1 MSHSET
7 AAIVLAAGLGTR
19 MKSDLPKVLHPI
31 AGRAMILQLLD
42 SLSAIKPEKIVLVL
56 GPEMDAVGEA
66 VSEAGFTVET
76 VIQQDRLGT
85 GHAVQ
90 QAENALAGF
99 NGNVLVL
106 YGDSPLITPQTM
118 ASLLDERANDDDPAV
133 VVLGFRPFEPNTYG
147 RLNLD
152 DAGSLVSIV
161 EAKDASADELAND
174 LCNSGF
180 MAIDGSILSGLTGKL
195 SNDNAKGEY
204 YLTDLVGLAIEAGR
218 SCAFVECDE
227 EETIGINSRSELAEA
242 ETILQ
247 DRLRE
252 DAMANGATLIDPS
265 SVYFSHDT
273 KIGQD
278 VTIDPNVYFGPGV
291 EICDG
296 VHIRA
301 FCHIEGAF
309 VENNAIIGPFA
320 RLRPGADIGED
331 AHIGNFVEIKNATVA
346 AGAKANHLSYIGDAK
361 IGPKAN
367 IGAGTITCNYDGYVK
382 SMTEIGAGAF
392 IGSNTALVA
401 PVKVGDGAITG
412 AGSVI
417 TKNVD
422 ADALALTRSDQ
433 KSIAGYAAKLRNKK
447 GQKKGQK
454 KGKQ

>member
-19 MKSDLPKVLHPI
+19 MKSELPKVLHAI

-42 SLSAIKPEKIVLVL
+42 SLSTIKPEKIVLVL
-56 GPEMDAVGEA
+56 GPEMDAVSEA

-85 GHAVQ
+85 GHAVR
-90 QAENALAGF
+90 QAESVLAGYT
-99 NGNVLVL
+99 GNILVL
-106 YGDSPLITPQTM
+106 YGDSPLITAETM
-118 ASLLDERANDDDPAV
+118 ADMLNARTGEDDPAV
-133 VVLGFRPFEPNTYG
+133 VVLSFRPFEPCDYG

-152 DAGSLVSIV
+152 EAGGLVSIV
-161 EAKDASADELAND
+161 EVKDASDDELAND

-180 MAIDGSILSGLTGKL
+180 MAIDGALLSDLTAKL
-195 SNDNAKGEY
+195 SNDNAMGEY
-204 YLTDLVGLAIEAGR
+204 YLTDLVGLATEAGR
-218 SCAFVECDE
+218 NCAFVECDE

-252 DAMANGATLIDPS
+252 AAMVNGATLIDPA

-320 RLRPGADIGED
+320 RLRPGAYIGED
-331 AHIGNFVEIKNATVA
+331 VHIGNFVEVKNATLA

-422 ADALALTRSDQ
+422 AGALAITRSEQ
-433 KSIAGYAAKLRNKK
+433 KIVDGYANKLREN
-447 GQKKGQK
+447 
-454 KGKQ
+454 KGKK

>member
-7 AAIVLAAGLGTR
+7 TAIVLAAGLGTR
-19 MKSDLPKVLHPI
+19 MKSELPKVLHAI

-42 SLSAIKPEKIVLVL
+42 SLSTIKPEKIVLVL
-56 GPEMDAVGEA
+56 GPEMDVVSEA
-66 VSEAGFTVET
+66 ISEAGFTVET

-85 GHAVQ
+85 GHAVR
-90 QAENALAGF
+90 QAESVLAGYT
-99 NGNVLVL
+99 GNILVL
-106 YGDSPLITPQTM
+106 YGDSPLITAETM
-118 ASLLDERANDDDPAV
+118 ADVLDARTGKDNPAV
-133 VVLGFRPFEPNTYG
+133 VVLSFRPFEPGDYG

-152 DAGSLVSIV
+152 EAGDLVSIV
-161 EAKDASADELAND
+161 EAKDASDDELAND

-180 MAIDGSILSGLTGKL
+180 MAIDGALLSDLTAKL

-204 YLTDLVGLAIEAGR
+204 YLTDLVGLATEAGHN
-218 SCAFVECDE
+218 CAFVECDE

-242 ETILQ
+242 ETIMQ

-252 DAMANGATLIDPS
+252 AAMANGATLIDPA

-278 VTIDPNVYFGPGV
+278 VTIDSNVYFGPGV

-331 AHIGNFVEIKNATVA
+331 VHIGNFVEVKNATLA
-346 AGAKANHLSYIGDAK
+346 TGAKANHLSYIGDAK

-422 ADALALTRSDQ
+422 ADALAITRSEQ
-433 KSIAGYAAKLRNKK
+433 KIVDGYANKLREN
-447 GQKKGQK
+447 
-454 KGKQ
+454 KGKK

>member
-7 AAIVLAAGLGTR
+7 TAIVLAAGLGTR
-19 MKSDLPKVLHPI
+19 MKSELPKVLHAI

-42 SLSAIKPEKIVLVL
+42 SLSTIKPEKIVLVL
-56 GPEMDAVGEA
+56 GPEMDAVSEA

-85 GHAVQ
+85 GHAVR
-90 QAENALAGF
+90 QAESVLAGYT
-99 NGNVLVL
+99 GNILVL
-106 YGDSPLITPQTM
+106 YGDSPLITAETM
-118 ASLLDERANDDDPAV
+118 ADMLNARTGEDDPAV
-133 VVLGFRPFEPNTYG
+133 VVLSFRPLEPGDYG

-152 DAGSLVSIV
+152 EAGGLVSIV
-161 EAKDASADELAND
+161 EAKDASDDELAND

-180 MAIDGSILSGLTGKL
+180 MAIDGALLSDLTAKL

-204 YLTDLVGLAIEAGR
+204 YLTDLVGLATEAGR
-218 SCAFVECDE
+218 NCAFVECDE

-252 DAMANGATLIDPS
+252 AAMANGATLINPA

-278 VTIDPNVYFGPGV
+278 VMIDSNVYFGPGV
-291 EICDG
+291 KICDG

-320 RLRPGADIGED
+320 RLRPGAYIGED
-331 AHIGNFVEIKNATVA
+331 VHIGNFVEVKNATLA

-422 ADALALTRSDQ
+422 ADALAITRSEQ
-433 KSIAGYAAKLRNKK
+433 KIVDGYANKMSK
-447 GQKKGQK
+447 N
-454 KGKQ
+454 KGKK

>member
-19 MKSDLPKVLHPI
+19 MESELPKVLHAI

-42 SLSAIKPEKIVLVL
+42 SLSTIKPEKIVLVL
-56 GPEMDAVGEA
+56 GPEMDAVSEA

-85 GHAVQ
+85 GHAVR
-90 QAENALAGF
+90 QAESVLAGYT
-99 NGNVLVL
+99 GNILVL
-106 YGDSPLITPQTM
+106 YGDSPLITAETM
-118 ASLLDERANDDDPAV
+118 ADMLNARTGEDDPAV
-133 VVLGFRPFEPNTYG
+133 VVLSFRPFEPGDYG

-152 DAGSLVSIV
+152 EAGGLVSIV
-161 EAKDASADELAND
+161 EAKDASDDELAND

-180 MAIDGSILSGLTGKL
+180 MAIDGALLSDLTAKL

-204 YLTDLVGLAIEAGR
+204 YLTDLVGLATEAGR
-218 SCAFVECDE
+218 NCAFVECDE

-252 DAMANGATLIDPS
+252 AAMANGATLINPA

-278 VTIDPNVYFGPGV
+278 VMIDSNVYFGPGV
-291 EICDG
+291 KICDG

-320 RLRPGADIGED
+320 RLRPGAYIGED
-331 AHIGNFVEIKNATVA
+331 VHIGNFVEVKNATLA

-422 ADALALTRSDQ
+422 ADALAITRSEQ
-433 KSIAGYAAKLRNKK
+433 KIVDGYANKMSK
-447 GQKKGQK
+447 N
-454 KGKQ
+454 KGKK

>member
-7 AAIVLAAGLGTR
+7 TAIVLAAGLGTR
-19 MKSDLPKVLHPI
+19 MKSELPKVLHAI

-42 SLSAIKPEKIVLVL
+42 SLSTIKPEKIVLVL
-56 GPEMDAVGEA
+56 GPEMDAVSEA

-85 GHAVQ
+85 GHAVR
-90 QAENALAGF
+90 QAESVLAGYT
-99 NGNVLVL
+99 GNILVL
-106 YGDSPLITPQTM
+106 YGDSPLITAETM
-118 ASLLDERANDDDPAV
+118 ADMLNARTGEDDPAV
-133 VVLGFRPFEPNTYG
+133 VVLSFRPFEPGDYG

-152 DAGSLVSIV
+152 EAGGLVSIV
-161 EAKDASADELAND
+161 EAKDASDDELAND

-180 MAIDGSILSGLTGKL
+180 MAIDGALLSDLTAKL

-204 YLTDLVGLAIEAGR
+204 YLTDLVGLATEAGR
-218 SCAFVECDE
+218 NCAFVECDE

-252 DAMANGATLIDPS
+252 AAMANGATLINPA

-278 VTIDPNVYFGPGV
+278 VMIDSNVYFGPGV
-291 EICDG
+291 KICDG

-320 RLRPGADIGED
+320 RLRPGAYIGED
-331 AHIGNFVEIKNATVA
+331 VHIGNFVEVKNATLA

-422 ADALALTRSDQ
+422 ADALAITRSEQ
-433 KSIAGYAAKLRNKK
+433 KIVDGYANKLREN
-447 GQKKGQK
+447 
-454 KGKQ
+454 KGKK

>member
-19 MKSDLPKVLHPI
+19 MKSELPKVLHAI

-42 SLSAIKPEKIVLVL
+42 SLSTIKPEKIVLVL
-56 GPEMDAVGEA
+56 GPEMDVVSEA
-66 VSEAGFTVET
+66 ISEAGFTVET

-85 GHAVQ
+85 GHAVR
-90 QAENALAGF
+90 QAESVLAGYT
-99 NGNVLVL
+99 GNILVL
-106 YGDSPLITPQTM
+106 YGDSPLITAETM
-118 ASLLDERANDDDPAV
+118 ADMLDARTGEDDPAV
-133 VVLGFRPFEPNTYG
+133 VVLSFRPFEPGDYG

-152 DAGSLVSIV
+152 EAGGLVSIV
-161 EAKDASADELAND
+161 EAKDASDDELAND

-180 MAIDGSILSGLTGKL
+180 MAIDGALLSDLTAKL

-204 YLTDLVGLAIEAGR
+204 YLTDLVGLATEAGHN
-218 SCAFVECDE
+218 CAFVECDE

-242 ETILQ
+242 ETIMQ

-252 DAMANGATLIDPS
+252 AAMANGATLIDPA

-278 VTIDPNVYFGPGV
+278 VTIDSNVYFGPGV

-320 RLRPGADIGED
+320 RLRPGAYIGED
-331 AHIGNFVEIKNATVA
+331 VHIGNFVEVKNATLA

-422 ADALALTRSDQ
+422 ADALAITRSEQ
-433 KSIAGYAAKLRNKK
+433 KIVDGYANKMSK
-447 GQKKGQK
+447 N
-454 KGKQ
+454 KGKK

>member
-19 MKSDLPKVLHPI
+19 MKSERPKVLHGL
-31 AGRAMILQLLD
+31 AGRAMILHLLD
-42 SLSAIKPEKIVLVL
+42 NLAAIKPEKAILVL
-56 GPEMDAVGEA
+56 GPEMEA
-66 VSEAGFTVET
+66 VSEAVSAAGFNVE
-76 VIQQDRLGT
+76 VVVQQERLGT

-90 QAENALAGF
+90 QAESALAGF
-99 NGNVLVL
+99 KGNVLVL
-106 YGDSPLITPQTM
+106 YGDSPLITTETM
-118 ASLLDERANDDDPAV
+118 TSLLDERDSEDDPAV
-133 VVLGFRPFEPNTYG
+133 VVLGFRPFDAAAYG

-152 DAGSLVSIV
+152 ETGNLASIV
-161 EAKDASADELAND
+161 EAKDASEDELAND

-180 MAIDGSILSGLTGKL
+180 MAIDGAILSDLTAKL

-218 SCAFVECDE
+218 NCAFVECDE
-227 EETIGINSRSELAEA
+227 DETIGVNSRSELAEA

-252 DAMANGATLIDPS
+252 QAMANGATLIDPS
-265 SVYFSHDT
+265 SVYFAHDT

-361 IGPKAN
+361 IGAGAN

-382 SMTEIGAGAF
+382 SMTEIGTGAF

-417 TKNVD
+417 TKNID
-422 ADALALTRSDQ
+422 ADALALTRPEQ
-433 KSIAGYAAKLRNKK
+433 KTIDGYAAKLRAKK
-447 GQKKGQK
+447 SQK
-454 KGKQ
+454 KGKK

>member
-7 AAIVLAAGLGTR
+7 TAIVLAAGLGTR
-19 MKSDLPKVLHPI
+19 MKSELPKVLHAI

-42 SLSAIKPEKIVLVL
+42 SLSTIKPEKIVLVL
-56 GPEMDAVGEA
+56 GPEMDVVSEA
-66 VSEAGFTVET
+66 ISEAGFTVET

-85 GHAVQ
+85 GHAVR
-90 QAENALAGF
+90 QAESVLAGYT
-99 NGNVLVL
+99 GNILVL
-106 YGDSPLITPQTM
+106 YGDSPLITAETM
-118 ASLLDERANDDDPAV
+118 ADVLDARTGKDNPAV
-133 VVLGFRPFEPNTYG
+133 VVLSFRPFEPGDYG

-152 DAGSLVSIV
+152 EAGGLVSIV
-161 EAKDASADELAND
+161 EAKDASDDELAND

-180 MAIDGSILSGLTGKL
+180 MAIDGALLSDLTAKL

-204 YLTDLVGLAIEAGR
+204 YLTDLVGLATEAGHN
-218 SCAFVECDE
+218 CAFVECDE

-242 ETILQ
+242 ETIMQ

-252 DAMANGATLIDPS
+252 AAMANGATLIDPA

-278 VTIDPNVYFGPGV
+278 VTIDSNVYFGPGV

-331 AHIGNFVEIKNATVA
+331 VHIGNFVEVKNATLA
-346 AGAKANHLSYIGDAK
+346 TGAKANHLSYIGDAK

-422 ADALALTRSDQ
+422 ADALAITRSEQ
-433 KSIAGYAAKLRNKK
+433 KIVDGYANKLREN
-447 GQKKGQK
+447 
-454 KGKQ
+454 KGKK

>member
-19 MKSDLPKVLHPI
+19 MESELPKVLHAV

-42 SLSAIKPEKIVLVL
+42 SLSTIKPEKIVLVL
-56 GPEMDAVGEA
+56 GPEMDVVSEA
-66 VSEAGFTVET
+66 ISEAGFTVET

-85 GHAVQ
+85 GHAVR
-90 QAENALAGF
+90 QAESVLAGYT
-99 NGNVLVL
+99 GNILVL
-106 YGDSPLITPQTM
+106 FGDSPLITAETM
-118 ASLLDERANDDDPAV
+118 ADVLDARTGKDNPAV
-133 VVLGFRPFEPNTYG
+133 VVLSFRPFEPGDYG

-152 DAGSLVSIV
+152 EAGDLVSIV
-161 EAKDASADELAND
+161 EAKDASDDELAND

-180 MAIDGSILSGLTGKL
+180 MAIDGALLSDLTAKL

-204 YLTDLVGLAIEAGR
+204 YLTDLVGLATEAGHN
-218 SCAFVECDE
+218 CAFVECDE

-242 ETILQ
+242 ETIMQ

-252 DAMANGATLIDPS
+252 AAMANGATLIDPA

-278 VTIDPNVYFGPGV
+278 VTIDSNVYFGPGV

-331 AHIGNFVEIKNATVA
+331 VHIGNFVEVKNATLA

-422 ADALALTRSDQ
+422 ADALAITRSEQ
-433 KSIAGYAAKLRNKK
+433 KIVDGYANKMSK
-447 GQKKGQK
+447 N
-454 KGKQ
+454 KGKK

>member
-19 MKSDLPKVLHPI
+19 MESELPKVLHAV

-42 SLSAIKPEKIVLVL
+42 SLSTIKPEKIVLVL
-56 GPEMDAVGEA
+56 GPEMDAVSEA

-85 GHAVQ
+85 GHAVR
-90 QAENALAGF
+90 QAESVLAGYT
-99 NGNVLVL
+99 GNILVL
-106 YGDSPLITPQTM
+106 YGDSPLITAETM
-118 ASLLDERANDDDPAV
+118 ADVLDARTGKDNPAV
-133 VVLGFRPFEPNTYG
+133 VVLSFRPFEPGDYG

-152 DAGSLVSIV
+152 EAGDLVSIV
-161 EAKDASADELAND
+161 EAKDASDDELAND

-180 MAIDGSILSGLTGKL
+180 MAIDGALLSDLTAKL

-204 YLTDLVGLAIEAGR
+204 YLTDLVGLATEAGHN
-218 SCAFVECDE
+218 CAFVECDE

-242 ETILQ
+242 ETIMQ

-252 DAMANGATLIDPS
+252 AAMANGATLIDPA

-278 VTIDPNVYFGPGV
+278 VTIDSNVYFGPGV

-331 AHIGNFVEIKNATVA
+331 VHIGNFVEVKNATLA
-346 AGAKANHLSYIGDAK
+346 TGAKANHLSYIGDAK

-422 ADALALTRSDQ
+422 ADALAITRSEQ
-433 KSIAGYAAKLRNKK
+433 KIVDGYANKLREN
-447 GQKKGQK
+447 
-454 KGKQ
+454 KGKK

>member
-19 MKSDLPKVLHPI
+19 MESELPKVLHAV

-42 SLSAIKPEKIVLVL
+42 SLSTIKPEKIVLVL
-56 GPEMDAVGEA
+56 GPEMDVVSEA
-66 VSEAGFTVET
+66 ISEAGFTVET

-85 GHAVQ
+85 GHAVR
-90 QAENALAGF
+90 QAESVLAGYT
-99 NGNVLVL
+99 GNILVL
-106 YGDSPLITPQTM
+106 YGDSPLITAETM
-118 ASLLDERANDDDPAV
+118 ADVLDARTGKDNPAV
-133 VVLGFRPFEPNTYG
+133 VVLSFRPFEPGDYG

-152 DAGSLVSIV
+152 EAGDLVSIV
-161 EAKDASADELAND
+161 EAKDASDDELAND

-180 MAIDGSILSGLTGKL
+180 MAIDGALLSDLTAKL

-204 YLTDLVGLAIEAGR
+204 YLTDLVGLATEAGHN
-218 SCAFVECDE
+218 CAFVECDE

-242 ETILQ
+242 ETIMQ

-252 DAMANGATLIDPS
+252 AAMANGATLIDPA

-278 VTIDPNVYFGPGV
+278 VTIDSNVYFGPGV

-320 RLRPGADIGED
+320 RLRPGAYIGED
-331 AHIGNFVEIKNATVA
+331 VHIGNFVEVKNATLA

-422 ADALALTRSDQ
+422 ADALAITRSEQ
-433 KSIAGYAAKLRNKK
+433 KIVDGYANKLREN
-447 GQKKGQK
+447 
-454 KGKQ
+454 KGKK

>member
-19 MKSDLPKVLHPI
+19 MESELPKVLHAV

-42 SLSAIKPEKIVLVL
+42 SLSTIKPEKIVLVL
-56 GPEMDAVGEA
+56 GPEMDVVSEA
-66 VSEAGFTVET
+66 ISEAGFTVET

-85 GHAVQ
+85 GHAVR
-90 QAENALAGF
+90 QAESVLAGYT
-99 NGNVLVL
+99 GNILVL
-106 YGDSPLITPQTM
+106 YGDSPLITAETM
-118 ASLLDERANDDDPAV
+118 ADVLDARTGKDNPAV
-133 VVLGFRPFEPNTYG
+133 VVLSFRPFEPGDYG

-152 DAGSLVSIV
+152 EAGDLVSIV
-161 EAKDASADELAND
+161 EAKDASDDELAND

-180 MAIDGSILSGLTGKL
+180 MAIDGALLSDLTAKL

-204 YLTDLVGLAIEAGR
+204 YLTDLVGLATEAGHN
-218 SCAFVECDE
+218 CAFVECDE

-242 ETILQ
+242 ETIMQ

-252 DAMANGATLIDPS
+252 AAMANGATLIDPA

-278 VTIDPNVYFGPGV
+278 VTIDSNVYFGPGV

-331 AHIGNFVEIKNATVA
+331 VHIGNFVEVKNATLA
-346 AGAKANHLSYIGDAK
+346 TGAKANHLSYIGDAK

-422 ADALALTRSDQ
+422 ADALAITRSEQ
-433 KSIAGYAAKLRNKK
+433 KIVDGYANKLREN
-447 GQKKGQK
+447 
-454 KGKQ
+454 KGKK

>member
-7 AAIVLAAGLGTR
+7 TAIVLAAGLGTR
-19 MKSDLPKVLHPI
+19 MKSELPKVLHAI

-42 SLSAIKPEKIVLVL
+42 SLSTIKPEKIVLVL
-56 GPEMDAVGEA
+56 GPEMDAVSEA

-85 GHAVQ
+85 GHAVR
-90 QAENALAGF
+90 QAESVLAGYT
-99 NGNVLVL
+99 GNILVL
-106 YGDSPLITPQTM
+106 YGDSPLITAETM
-118 ASLLDERANDDDPAV
+118 ADVLDARTGKDNPAV
-133 VVLGFRPFEPNTYG
+133 VVLSFRPFEPGDYG

-152 DAGSLVSIV
+152 EAGGLVSIV
-161 EAKDASADELAND
+161 EAKDASDDELAND

-180 MAIDGSILSGLTGKL
+180 MAIDGALLSDLTAKL

-204 YLTDLVGLAIEAGR
+204 YLTDLVGLATEAGR
-218 SCAFVECDE
+218 NCAFVECDE

-252 DAMANGATLIDPS
+252 AAMANGATLINPA

-278 VTIDPNVYFGPGV
+278 VMIDSNVYFGPGV
-291 EICDG
+291 KICDG

-320 RLRPGADIGED
+320 RLRPGAYIGED
-331 AHIGNFVEIKNATVA
+331 VHIGNFVEVKNATLA

-422 ADALALTRSDQ
+422 ADALAITRSEQ
-433 KSIAGYAAKLRNKK
+433 KIVDGYANKLREN
-447 GQKKGQK
+447 
-454 KGKQ
+454 KGKK

>member
-7 AAIVLAAGLGTR
+7 TAIVLAAGLGTR
-19 MKSDLPKVLHPI
+19 MKSELPKVLHAI

-42 SLSAIKPEKIVLVL
+42 SLSTIKPEKIVLVL
-56 GPEMDAVGEA
+56 GPEMDAVSEA

-85 GHAVQ
+85 GHAVR
-90 QAENALAGF
+90 QAESVLAGYT
-99 NGNVLVL
+99 GNILVL
-106 YGDSPLITPQTM
+106 YGDSPLITAETM
-118 ASLLDERANDDDPAV
+118 VDMLDARAGEDDPAV
-133 VVLGFRPFEPNTYG
+133 VVLSFRPFEPGDYG

-152 DAGSLVSIV
+152 EAGGLVSIV
-161 EAKDASADELAND
+161 EAKDASDDELAND

-180 MAIDGSILSGLTGKL
+180 MAIDGALLSDLTAKL

-204 YLTDLVGLAIEAGR
+204 YLTDLVGLATEAGR
-218 SCAFVECDE
+218 NCAFVECDE

-252 DAMANGATLIDPS
+252 AAMANGATLINPA

-278 VTIDPNVYFGPGV
+278 VMIDSNVYFGPGV
-291 EICDG
+291 KICDG

-331 AHIGNFVEIKNATVA
+331 VHIGNFVEVKNATLA

-422 ADALALTRSDQ
+422 ADALAITRSEQ
-433 KSIAGYAAKLRNKK
+433 KIVDGYANKLREN
-447 GQKKGQK
+447 
-454 KGKQ
+454 KGKK

>member
-19 MKSDLPKVLHPI
+19 MKSELPKVLHAI

-42 SLSAIKPEKIVLVL
+42 SLSTIKPEKVVLVL
-56 GPEMDAVGEA
+56 GPDMDA
-66 VSEAGFTVET
+66 VSEAVNESGFTVET

-85 GHAVQ
+85 GHAVR
-90 QAENALAGF
+90 QAESVLAGYT
-99 NGNVLVL
+99 GNILVL
-106 YGDSPLITPQTM
+106 YGDSPLITAETM
-118 ASLLDERANDDDPAV
+118 ADMLDARTGEDDPAV
-133 VVLGFRPFEPNTYG
+133 VVLSFRPFEPGDYG

-152 DAGSLVSIV
+152 EAGGLVSIV
-161 EAKDASADELAND
+161 EAKDASDDELAND

-180 MAIDGSILSGLTGKL
+180 MAIDGALLSDLTAKL

-204 YLTDLVGLAIEAGR
+204 YLTDLVGLATEAGR
-218 SCAFVECDE
+218 NCAFVECDE

-252 DAMANGATLIDPS
+252 AAMANGATLINPA

-278 VTIDPNVYFGPGV
+278 VMIDSNVYFGPGV
-291 EICDG
+291 KICDG

-320 RLRPGADIGED
+320 RLRPGAYIGED
-331 AHIGNFVEIKNATVA
+331 VHIGNFVEVKNATLA

-422 ADALALTRSDQ
+422 AGALAITRSEQ
-433 KSIAGYAAKLRNKK
+433 KIVDGYANKLSEN
-447 GQKKGQK
+447 
-454 KGKQ
+454 KGKK

>member
-7 AAIVLAAGLGTR
+7 TAIVLAAGLGTR
-19 MKSDLPKVLHPI
+19 MESELPKVLHAV

-42 SLSAIKPEKIVLVL
+42 SLSTIKPEKIVLVL
-56 GPEMDAVGEA
+56 GPEMDVVSEA
-66 VSEAGFTVET
+66 ISEAGFTVET

-85 GHAVQ
+85 GHAVR
-90 QAENALAGF
+90 QAESVLAGYT
-99 NGNVLVL
+99 GNILVL
-106 YGDSPLITPQTM
+106 YGDSPLITAETM
-118 ASLLDERANDDDPAV
+118 ADVLDARTGKDNPAV
-133 VVLGFRPFEPNTYG
+133 VVLSFRPFEPGDYG

-152 DAGSLVSIV
+152 EAGDLVSIV
-161 EAKDASADELAND
+161 EAKDASDDELAND

-180 MAIDGSILSGLTGKL
+180 MAIDGALLSDLTAKL

-204 YLTDLVGLAIEAGR
+204 YLTDLVGLATEAGHN
-218 SCAFVECDE
+218 CAFVECDE

-242 ETILQ
+242 ETIMQ

-252 DAMANGATLIDPS
+252 AAMANGATLIDPA

-278 VTIDPNVYFGPGV
+278 VTIDSNVYFGPGV

-331 AHIGNFVEIKNATVA
+331 VHIGNFVEVKNATLA
-346 AGAKANHLSYIGDAK
+346 TGAKANHLSYIGDAK

-422 ADALALTRSDQ
+422 ADALAITRSEQ
-433 KSIAGYAAKLRNKK
+433 KIVDGYANKLREN
-447 GQKKGQK
+447 
-454 KGKQ
+454 KGKK

>member
-7 AAIVLAAGLGTR
+7 TAIVLAAGLGTR
-19 MKSDLPKVLHPI
+19 MKSELPKVLHAI

-42 SLSAIKPEKIVLVL
+42 SLSTIKPEKIVLVL
-56 GPEMDAVGEA
+56 GPEMDAVSEA

-85 GHAVQ
+85 GHAVR
-90 QAENALAGF
+90 QAESVLAGYT
-99 NGNVLVL
+99 GNILVL
-106 YGDSPLITPQTM
+106 YGDSPLITAETM
-118 ASLLDERANDDDPAV
+118 ADVLDARTGKDNPAV
-133 VVLGFRPFEPNTYG
+133 VVLSFRPFEPGDYG

-152 DAGSLVSIV
+152 EAGDLVSIV
-161 EAKDASADELAND
+161 EAKDASDDELAND

-180 MAIDGSILSGLTGKL
+180 MAIDGALLSDLTAKL

-204 YLTDLVGLAIEAGR
+204 YLTDLVGLATEAGR
-218 SCAFVECDE
+218 NCAFVECDE

-252 DAMANGATLIDPS
+252 AAMANGATLINPA

-278 VTIDPNVYFGPGV
+278 VMIDSNVYFGPGV
-291 EICDG
+291 KICDG

-320 RLRPGADIGED
+320 RLRPGAYIGED
-331 AHIGNFVEIKNATVA
+331 VHIGNFVEVKNATLA

-422 ADALALTRSDQ
+422 ADALAITRSEQ
-433 KSIAGYAAKLRNKK
+433 KIVDGYANKMSK
-447 GQKKGQK
+447 N
-454 KGKQ
+454 KGKK

>member
-1 MSHSET
+1 MNHSET

-19 MKSDLPKVLHPI
+19 MKSELPKVLHAV

-42 SLSAIKPEKIVLVL
+42 SLSTIKPEKIVLVL
-56 GPEMDAVGEA
+56 GPEMDVVSEA
-66 VSEAGFTVET
+66 ISEAGFTVET

-85 GHAVQ
+85 GHAVR
-90 QAENALAGF
+90 QAESVLAGYT
-99 NGNVLVL
+99 GNILVL
-106 YGDSPLITPQTM
+106 YGDSPLITAETM
-118 ASLLDERANDDDPAV
+118 ADVLDARTGKDNPAV
-133 VVLGFRPFEPNTYG
+133 VVLSFRPFEPGDYG

-152 DAGSLVSIV
+152 EAGDLVSIV
-161 EAKDASADELAND
+161 EAKDASDDELAND

-180 MAIDGSILSGLTGKL
+180 MAIDGALLSDLTAKL

-204 YLTDLVGLAIEAGR
+204 YLTDLVGLATEAGHN
-218 SCAFVECDE
+218 CAFVECDE

-242 ETILQ
+242 ETIMQ

-252 DAMANGATLIDPS
+252 AAMANGATLIDPA

-278 VTIDPNVYFGPGV
+278 VTIDSNVYFGPGV

-331 AHIGNFVEIKNATVA
+331 VHIGNFVEVKNATLA
-346 AGAKANHLSYIGDAK
+346 TGAKANHLSYIGDAK

-422 ADALALTRSDQ
+422 ADALAITRSEQ
-433 KSIAGYAAKLRNKK
+433 KIVDGYANKMSK
-447 GQKKGQK
+447 N
-454 KGKQ
+454 KGKK

>member
-1 MSHSET
+1 MSHSDT

-19 MKSDLPKVLHPI
+19 MKSEQPKVLHGL
-31 AGRAMILQLLD
+31 AGRAMILHLLD
-42 SLSAIKPEKIVLVL
+42 SLAAIKPEKTVLVL
-56 GPEMDAVGEA
+56 GPDMDAVSKA
-66 VSEAGFTVET
+66 VSDAGFDVET

-90 QAENALAGF
+90 QAEQALAGF
-99 NGNVLVL
+99 KGTVLVL
-106 YGDSPLITPQTM
+106 YDDSPLITSETM
-118 ASLLDERANDDDPAV
+118 THMLGERASEDDSAV
-133 VVLGFRPFEPNTYG
+133 VVLGFRPFEPGAYG

-152 DAGSLVSIV
+152 DAGSLISIV
-161 EAKDASADELAND
+161 EARDASEDELAND

-180 MAIDGSILSGLTGKL
+180 MAIDGSMLSELTAKL

-204 YLTDLVGLAIEAGR
+204 YLTDLVGLATEAGR
-218 SCAFVECDE
+218 NCAFVECDE

-252 DAMANGATLIDPS
+252 QAMANGATLIDPS
-265 SVYFSHDT
+265 SVYFAHDT

-278 VTIDPNVYFGPGV
+278 VTIDPNVFFGPGV

-301 FCHIEGAF
+301 FSHIEGAF

-346 AGAKANHLSYIGDAK
+346 TGAKANHLSYIGDAK
-361 IGPKAN
+361 IGAGAN

-401 PVKVGDGAITG
+401 PVKVGEGAITG

-417 TKNVD
+417 TENVEP
-422 ADALALTRSDQ
+422 DALAITRSEQ
-433 KSIAGYAAKLRNKK
+433 KSVEGYAAKLRAKK
-447 GQKKGQK
+447 GQKKDK
-454 KGKQ
+454 E

>member
-7 AAIVLAAGLGTR
+7 TAIVLAAGLGTR
-19 MKSDLPKVLHPI
+19 MKSELPKVLHAI

-42 SLSAIKPEKIVLVL
+42 SLSTIKPEKIVLVL
-56 GPEMDAVGEA
+56 GPEMDAVSEA

-85 GHAVQ
+85 GHAVR
-90 QAENALAGF
+90 QAESVLAGYT
-99 NGNVLVL
+99 GNILVL
-106 YGDSPLITPQTM
+106 YGDSPLITAETM
-118 ASLLDERANDDDPAV
+118 ADMLNARTGEDDPAV
-133 VVLGFRPFEPNTYG
+133 VVLSFRPLEPGDYG

-152 DAGSLVSIV
+152 EAGDLVSIV
-161 EAKDASADELAND
+161 EAKDASDDELAND

-180 MAIDGSILSGLTGKL
+180 MAIDGALLSDLTAKL

-204 YLTDLVGLAIEAGR
+204 YLTDLVGLATEAGR
-218 SCAFVECDE
+218 NCAFVECDE

-252 DAMANGATLIDPS
+252 AAMANGATLINPA

-278 VTIDPNVYFGPGV
+278 VMIDSNVYFGPGV
-291 EICDG
+291 KICDG

-331 AHIGNFVEIKNATVA
+331 VHIGNFVEVKNATLA
-346 AGAKANHLSYIGDAK
+346 TGAKANHLSYIGDAK

-422 ADALALTRSDQ
+422 ADALAITRSEQ
-433 KSIAGYAAKLRNKK
+433 KIVDGYANKMSK
-447 GQKKGQK
+447 N
-454 KGKQ
+454 KGKK

>member
-19 MKSDLPKVLHPI
+19 MESELPKVLHAV

-42 SLSAIKPEKIVLVL
+42 SLSTIKPEKIVLVL
-56 GPEMDAVGEA
+56 GPEMDVVSEA
-66 VSEAGFTVET
+66 ISEAGFTVET

-85 GHAVQ
+85 GHAVR
-90 QAENALAGF
+90 QAESVLAGYT
-99 NGNVLVL
+99 GNILVL
-106 YGDSPLITPQTM
+106 YGDSPLITAETM
-118 ASLLDERANDDDPAV
+118 ADVLDARTGKDNPAV
-133 VVLGFRPFEPNTYG
+133 VVLSFRPFEPGDYG

-152 DAGSLVSIV
+152 EAGDLVSIV
-161 EAKDASADELAND
+161 EAKDASDDELAND

-180 MAIDGSILSGLTGKL
+180 MAIDGALLSDLTAKL

-204 YLTDLVGLAIEAGR
+204 YLTDLVGLATEAGR
-218 SCAFVECDE
+218 NCAFVECDE

-242 ETILQ
+242 ETIMQ

-252 DAMANGATLIDPS
+252 AAMANGATLIDPA

-278 VTIDPNVYFGPGV
+278 VTIDSNVYFGPGV

-331 AHIGNFVEIKNATVA
+331 VHIGNFVEVKNATLA
-346 AGAKANHLSYIGDAK
+346 TGAKANHLSYIGDAK

-422 ADALALTRSDQ
+422 ADALAITRSEQ
-433 KSIAGYAAKLRNKK
+433 KIVDGYANKLREN
-447 GQKKGQK
+447 
-454 KGKQ
+454 KGKK

>member
-19 MKSDLPKVLHPI
+19 MKSELPKVLHAV

-42 SLSAIKPEKIVLVL
+42 SLSTIKPEKIVLVL
-56 GPEMDAVGEA
+56 GPEMDAVSEA

-85 GHAVQ
+85 GHAVR
-90 QAENALAGF
+90 QAESVLAGYT
-99 NGNVLVL
+99 GNILVL
-106 YGDSPLITPQTM
+106 YGDSPLITAETM
-118 ASLLDERANDDDPAV
+118 ADVLDARTGKDNPAV
-133 VVLGFRPFEPNTYG
+133 VVLSFRPFEPGDYG

-152 DAGSLVSIV
+152 EAGGLVSIV
-161 EAKDASADELAND
+161 EAKDASDDELAND

-180 MAIDGSILSGLTGKL
+180 MAIDGALLSDLTAKL

-204 YLTDLVGLAIEAGR
+204 YLTDLVGLATEAGHN
-218 SCAFVECDE
+218 CAFVECDE

-242 ETILQ
+242 ETIMQ

-252 DAMANGATLIDPS
+252 AAMANGATLINPA

-278 VTIDPNVYFGPGV
+278 VTIDSNVYFGPGV
-291 EICDG
+291 KICDG

-320 RLRPGADIGED
+320 RLRPGAYIGED
-331 AHIGNFVEIKNATVA
+331 VHIGNFVEVKNATLA

-422 ADALALTRSDQ
+422 ADALAITRSEQ
-433 KSIAGYAAKLRNKK
+433 KIVDGYANKMSK
-447 GQKKGQK
+447 N
-454 KGKQ
+454 KGKK